1 MKFKYS
7 MNEKWKIYKYLISLY
22 MTRISYVTIIKNKIL
37 LNKNRE
43 KIYDF
48 NINCFVYICF
58 AQKIISKTPFPT
70 KVIVKKDRDRERE
83 SLLTICNATRSYR
96 KKKKESMIP
105 PKIYLIIYNPFKIE
119 TFENIRFSN
128 DAIFSYSFE

>member
-48 NINCFVYICF
+48 NILLRIYLLC
-58 AQKIISKTPFPT
+58 SKNNLENSFSNEGDS
-70 KVIVKKDRDRERE
+70 KERQRQRERK
-83 SLLTICNATRSYR
+83 S
-96 KKKKESMIP
+96 
-105 PKIYLIIYNPFKIE
+105 F
-119 TFENIRFSN
+119 N
-128 DAIFSYSFE
+128 DL

>member
-22 MTRISYVTIIKNKIL
+22 MTRISYVIIIKNKIL

-48 NINCFVYICF
+48 NILLRIYLLC
-58 AQKIISKTPFPT
+58 SKNNLENSFSN
-70 KVIVKKDRDRERE
+70 KGDSKERQRQRERK
-83 SLLTICNATRSYR
+83 S
-96 KKKKESMIP
+96 
-105 PKIYLIIYNPFKIE
+105 F
-119 TFENIRFSN
+119 N
-128 DAIFSYSFE
+128 DL